1 MIDLKNYKRLTTKKK
16 ERNIVYGNCDAN
28 NDSDFKGDYIT
39 GTIIDKIAELE
50 DMIEQGK
57 LVLKI
62 EPKTVMTKEQQI
74 QEMANIIANACP
86 DLVEDNCAG
95 IYCVDCLAEKIYNAG
110 YRKKEEIEKQVAK
123 EIYKKVLKCYKDPDY
138 NPRNPYDCNALVA
151 YNRIMVIIKR
161 DYGIEVDE

>member
-57 LVLKI
+57 LVEKG
-62 EPKTVMTKEQQI
+62 EPKTELTKEQQI
-74 QEMANIIANACP
+74 QEMADFITDSMLLGHNA
-86 DLVEDNCAG
+86 EEM
-95 IYCVDCLAEKIYNAG
+95 AEHLINNG
-110 YRKKEEIEKQVAK
+110 YRKKEEIEKQIAK
-123 EIYKKVLKCYKDPDY
+123 EIYEKVLRCYKDPDY
-138 NPRNPYDCNALVA
+138 DPRDPYDCNALVA
-151 YNRIMVIIKR
+151 YNRIMVIIKK
-161 DYGIEVDE
+161 DYGIEVE